1 MPRTKRPPLQPTQEQ
16 LEIAAR
22 RLAKPGRFD
31 SLDEALASPHW
42 SRLVRCMASAIAERQ
57 RRQLAASAPAHTQPR
72 DLPTTKA
79 APRRPPMAPRA
90 PRSSSLQH
98 QFDARRAAAN
108 DLEDLDDD
116 SPASA

>member
-57 RRQLAASAPAHTQPR
+57 RRQLVASAPAHTQPP
-72 DLPTTKA
+72 DLLPTPA
-79 APRRPPMAPRA
+79 HRRPPMAPRP
-90 PRSSSLQH
+90 PRSSSLRH
-98 QFDARRAAAN
+98 HFDARRAAAN